1 MNIMNKT
8 IALLALLL
16 FSQMTFAQLEKQ
28 PPRIKIDRNGREYTQ
43 SLSAFAI
50 QLSLG
55 GSLNYYDNTTKDYL
69 GNYRGTSYA
78 LALYYSDFYLGL
90 AIKPIGKKTT
100 EPTKEMNFFVT
111 DPNLHGVSG
120 QYSKINV
127 SLGYTFNFPLNF
139 SIEPYVGY
147 LNTSFNMKD
156 EQGVE
161 IDYLSKNVAGFT
173 VGFTLN
179 KYLKLPG
186 MGGFVVLYFT
196 NNINYSDYSQFYAA
210 LGNTFY
216 SMELGIAIKG
226 FIKVKN

>member
-1 MNIMNKT
+1 MNKT

-28 PPRIKIDRNGREYTQ
+28 PPGIKIDRNGHEYTQ

-50 QLSLG
+50 QLGLG
-55 GSLNYYDNTTKDYL
+55 GSLNYYDKTTKDYL

-100 EPTKEMNFFVT
+100 EPTKEMNFIVT
-111 DPNLHGVSG
+111 DPNLQGVNG

-127 SLGYTFNFPLNF
+127 TFGYVFNFPLNF

-147 LNTSFNMKD
+147 LNTSFHMKN
-156 EQGVE
+156 EQGEE
-161 IDYLSKNVAGFT
+161 IDYLSKNVAGIT
-173 VGFTLN
+173 AGFTLN
-179 KYLKLPG
+179 KYFKLPG
-186 MGGFVVLYFT
+186 LGDFVVIYFT
-196 NNINYSDYSQFYAA
+196 NNINYSNYSQFNAA
-210 LGNTFY
+210 LGNSLY

-226 FIKVKN
+226 FFRVKK